1 MRCQSRETG
10 RPSRELTVTRR
21 LRAAARLRLQPVP
34 CQRAVSVRV
43 GWDGGAEPEYDEEE
57 EEAGPS
63 GSGLLPDITPLSR
76 DEARALLPVAATGP
90 QYAYYWGAFDVALQR
105 AAASLFGGL
114 LAANA
119 APLVAVPAGLYFL
132 WAPVALAAR
141 RNAPLRAYP
150 YAGLWHARV
159 LQVGSQAARAPGG
172 IVFNAQGDPFLPRR
186 RASAVRQPV
195 SAVCPSC
202 SSPRHGR
209 R

>member
-1 MRCQSRETG
+1 
-10 RPSRELTVTRR
+10 
-21 LRAAARLRLQPVP
+21 
-34 CQRAVSVRV
+34 V
-43 GWDGGAEPEYDEEE
+43 GWGGAFEEEEETEEEQEE

-141 RNAPLRAYP
+141 RNAPLRAFP
-150 YAGLWHARV
+150 FAGLWHARV
-159 LQVGSQAARAPGG
+159 LQVAAHAARTPGG
-172 IVFNAQGDPFLPRR
+172 IVFDAQGDPFLPRR
-186 RASAVRQPV
+186 RASAVRLF
-195 SAVCPSC
+195 
-202 SSPRHGR
+202 
-209 R
+209 